1 MVEGDEDKRIQVET
15 TSGLKIPPTIG
26 LDLIGLDWSVGKE
39 GDSRRIQEE
48 QETWEEPKDK
58 R

>member
-39 GDSRRIQEE
+39 GGRAYLSGESE
-48 QETWEEPKDK
+48 SLLKWGE
-58 R
+58 

>member
-26 LDLIGLDWSVGKE
+26 LDLSGLDWCVGKE
-39 GDSRRIQEE
+39 EDSRRTQEE
-48 QETWEEPKDK
+48 LETWEVPKDK
-58 R
+58 